1 MSRRKTSGSNGGDGD
16 NGYEIGYRKPPKHS
30 QFRPGHS
37 GNSVGRRQGL
47 RNLVTD
53 VRSTLGT
60 PVKIKE
66 GGRTRTRS
74 TQEGVLMVLREKAL
88 RGDAR
93 ALDRLFELAKRFNGD
108 EAEVGSA
115 QALAADDQAILSAY
129 EAEIIVAAALTPA
142 TPKSP
147 DPTSKPGVPS
157 SKKTPK

>member
-1 MSRRKTSGSNGGDGD
+1 MSRRKTSGSNGGGDD

-37 GNSVGRRQGL
+37 GNPVGRRQGL

-93 ALDRLFELAKRFNGD
+93 ALDRLFELARRFNSDG
-108 EAEVGSA
+108 AEVGSA
-115 QALAADDQAILSAY
+115 QTLAADDQAILSAY

-142 TPKSP
+142 IPKSP
-147 DPTSKPGVPS
+147 DPTSKPAPPQARRL
-157 SKKTPK
+157 SK

>member
-93 ALDRLFELAKRFNGD
+93 ALDRLFELARRFNSDG
-108 EAEVGSA
+108 AEVGSA
-115 QALAADDQAILSAY
+115 QTLAADDQAILSAY
-129 EAEIIVAAALTPA
+129 RAESVAALN
-142 TPKSP
+142 P
-147 DPTSKPGVPS
+147 DPTSKPAPPQARRL
-157 SKKTPK
+157 SK

>member
-93 ALDRLFELAKRFNGD
+93 ALDRLFELAKRFNSDG
-108 EAEVGSA
+108 AEVGSA
-115 QALAADDQAILSAY
+115 QTLAADDQVILSAY
-129 EAEIIVAAALTPA
+129 RAESVAALTPA
-142 TPKSP
+142 IPKSP
-147 DPTSKPGVPS
+147 DPTSKPAPPQARRL
-157 SKKTPK
+157 SK

>member
-1 MSRRKTSGSNGGDGD
+1 MSRRKTPGSNGGDGD

-37 GNSVGRRQGL
+37 GNPVGRRQGL

-93 ALDRLFELAKRFNGD
+93 ALDRFFELAGASTAMGPR
-108 EAEVGSA
+108 S
-115 QALAADDQAILSAY
+115 DQPRRWPPMTKPSSPP
-129 EAEIIVAAALTPA
+129 TG
-142 TPKSP
+142 PKSWP
-147 DPTSKPGVPS
+147 PNDPGNTQIPRSDFKAGARS
-157 SKKTPK
+157 GKKLSNE

>member
-1 MSRRKTSGSNGGDGD
+1 MFRRKITAPTSSRK
-16 NGYEIGYRKPPKHS
+16 NGYEVGYRKPPKHS

-37 GNSVGRRQGL
+37 GNPRGRRKGL

-53 VRSTLGT
+53 VKSTLGT
-60 PVKIKE
+60 PVKVKE

-93 ALDRLFELAKRFNGD
+93 ALDRFVELAVRFNND
-108 EAEVGSA
+108 AAEVGSA

-129 EAEIIVAAALTPA
+129 EAEIVAAAMTAA

-147 DPTSKPGVPS
+147 DPTSKPGASPG
-157 SKKTPK
+157 KKTRE

>member
-1 MSRRKTSGSNGGDGD
+1 MSRRKTTNGRDK
-16 NGYEIGYRKPPKHS
+16 NGYEVGFRRPPKHS

-37 GNSVGRRQGL
+37 GNPAGRRKGL

-60 PVKIKE
+60 PVKVKE
-66 GGRTRTRS
+66 GGRTRTKS

-93 ALDRLFELAKRFNGD
+93 ALDRFVELAVRFNND
-108 EAEVGSA
+108 AAEVGST

-129 EAEIIVAAALTPA
+129 GAEIVAAAMA
-142 TPKSP
+142 TPSP
-147 DPTSKPGVPS
+147 DPTSKPGAPS
-157 SKKTPK
+157 GKKIPK

>member
-93 ALDRLFELAKRFNGD
+93 ALDRLFELAKRFNSDG
-108 EAEVGSA
+108 AEVGSA
-115 QALAADDQAILSAY
+115 QTLAADDQAILSAY
-129 EAEIIVAAALTPA
+129 RAESVAALTP
-142 TPKSP
+142 TIPKTP
-147 DPTSKPGVPS
+147 DPTAKPAPPQARRLT
-157 SKKTPK
+157 K